1 MSNQDWTSKLQD
13 QLAGYQES
21 VSHDLWA
28 GIEQSLAQKNIE
40 SVSTNPQTIVSENS
54 ESIDLHVGSEVQKN
68 ARVLHDSSEAKK
80 NARIVYFK
88 RWSAAA
94 AAVALLGIG
103 GSYVYLHQE
112 DVEKGN
118 LQLASLSSPAV
129 SADLQLAASQPAPSP
144 VVSADLQSAASQP
157 APSHVVS
164 ADLQSAA
171 SQPAPSHVVSA
182 DLQSAASHPAPSH
195 AVSVDLQSAASQPAP
210 SLVVSADL
218 RLAASQPAPSLVVSA
233 DLQSAASQKKKGNV
247 LEKESENEI
256 SLLAE
261 NPEPAEPV
269 SEDKATDKS
278 SDYKAL
284 TRSTDHHAAAY
295 ASQSYHFEKNEE
307 VSGWSMQLYAENLTP
322 SLGGVN
328 SDASGGYNDFSYG
341 TMAEP
346 MPGVIPDPTAGG
358 IYGEEYLLASYKAIQ
373 RKQQVNAKHH
383 APVSVGLQVAFGIA
397 PRLSLSTGLVY
408 TRTSSDFYPYAPS
421 SNYNV
426 HQVLHYVG
434 LPVGLNYEF
443 WQSGGFHAYVMAGA
457 EADYNVKNDTEEEGV
472 KKENA
477 KRDRV
482 QFSGKASLGAQ
493 YDITPKVGLYIEPGA
508 KYYFD
513 NGSHVE
519 NTFKDKKLNFN
530 LQFGLRFNL

>member
-28 GIEQSLAQKNIE
+28 GIEQSLAQNNIE
-40 SVSTNPQTIVSENS
+40 SGSSNPQTIAS
-54 ESIDLHVGSEVQKN
+54 ESSESADLHVGSEV
-68 ARVLHDSSEAKK
+68 KK

-112 DVEKGN
+112 DVEKAH

-129 SADLQLAASQPAPSP
+129 SADLQ
-144 VVSADLQSAASQP
+144 SAVSQP

-171 SQPAPSHVVSA
+171 SQSKMGNT
-182 DLQSAASHPAPSH
+182 
-195 AVSVDLQSAASQPAP
+195 
-210 SLVVSADL
+210 LV
-218 RLAASQPAPSLVVSA
+218 
-233 DLQSAASQKKKGNV
+233 
-247 LEKESENEI
+247 EESENEI

-278 SDYKAL
+278 SDHKAL
-284 TRSTDHHAAAY
+284 TRSADNHAAAY

-307 VSGWSMQLYAENLTP
+307 ASGWSMQLYAENLTP

-434 LPVGLNYEF
+434 IPVGLNYEF

>member
-13 QLAGYQES
+13 QLADYQES

-28 GIEQSLAQKNIE
+28 GIEQSLAQNNIE
-40 SVSTNPQTIVSENS
+40 SVSSNPQTIAS
-54 ESIDLHVGSEVQKN
+54 ESSESADLHVGSEVKKN

-129 SADLQLAASQPAPSP
+129 SADLQSAASQSAPSHA
-144 VVSADLQSAASQP
+144 VSADLQSAASSVAVRQS

-164 ADLQSAA
+164 SDLQSAA
-171 SQPAPSHVVSA
+171 SQSKMGNT
-182 DLQSAASHPAPSH
+182 
-195 AVSVDLQSAASQPAP
+195 
-210 SLVVSADL
+210 LV
-218 RLAASQPAPSLVVSA
+218 
-233 DLQSAASQKKKGNV
+233 
-247 LEKESENEI
+247 EESENEI

-261 NPEPAEPV
+261 NSDPAEPV
-269 SEDKATDKS
+269 SEDKATVS
-278 SDYKAL
+278 STDYKAL

-322 SLGGVN
+322 SLGEVN

-373 RKQQVNAKHH
+373 RKQQGNAKHH

-397 PRLSLSTGLVY
+397 PRLSLSTGMVY
-408 TRTSSDFYPYAPS
+408 TRTSSDFYPYAS
-421 SNYNV
+421 SSSYNV

-434 LPVGLNYEF
+434 IPVGLNYEF

>member
-1 MSNQDWTSKLQD
+1 MSNQDWTSKLQE

-28 GIEQSLAQKNIE
+28 GIEQSLAQNNIE
-40 SVSTNPQTIVSENS
+40 SVSSNPQTIAS
-54 ESIDLHVGSEVQKN
+54 ESSESTDLHVGT
-68 ARVLHDSSEAKK
+68 EAKK

-118 LQLASLSSPAV
+118 LQLAV
-129 SADLQLAASQPAPSP
+129 
-144 VVSADLQSAASQP
+144 SQP

-171 SQPAPSHVVSA
+171 SQSAPSHAVSADLQSAASQSAPSHAVSADLQSAASQSAPSHVVSA
-182 DLQSAASHPAPSH
+182 DLQSAASQPVPS
-195 AVSVDLQSAASQPAP
+195 S
-210 SLVVSADL
+210 
-218 RLAASQPAPSLVVSA
+218 VVSA
-233 DLQSAASQKKKGNV
+233 DLQSAASQKKASDV
-247 LEKESENEI
+247 LKKESENEI

-261 NPEPAEPV
+261 
-269 SEDKATDKS
+269 KS
-278 SDYKAL
+278 DHKAL
-284 TRSTDHHAAAY
+284 TRSTDYHAEAY

-373 RKQQVNAKHH
+373 RSQQGNAKHH
-383 APVSVGLQVAFGIA
+383 APISVGLQVAFGIA

-421 SNYNV
+421 SSYNV

-434 LPVGLNYEF
+434 IPVGLNYEF

>member
-28 GIEQSLAQKNIE
+28 GIEQSLAQNNIE
-40 SVSTNPQTIVSENS
+40 SGSSNPQTIAS
-54 ESIDLHVGSEVQKN
+54 ESSESTDLHVGTEAKKN
-68 ARVLHDSSEAKK
+68 ARVLHDSSEVQK

-118 LQLASLSSPAV
+118 LQLAASQSAPSHVV
-129 SADLQLAASQPAPSP
+129 SADLQSAASQPAPSHAVSSDLQSAASQP
-144 VVSADLQSAASQP
+144 APSHVVSADLQSAASQP

-182 DLQSAASHPAPSH
+182 DLQSAASQPAPSH
-195 AVSVDLQSAASQPAP
+195 VVSVDLQSAASQ
-210 SLVVSADL
+210 
-218 RLAASQPAPSLVVSA
+218 
-233 DLQSAASQKKKGNV
+233 KKTSDDV
-247 LEKESENEI
+247 LKEESENEI

-261 NPEPAEPV
+261 
-269 SEDKATDKS
+269 KS
-278 SDYKAL
+278 DHKAL
-284 TRSTDHHAAAY
+284 TRSTDNHAAAY

-373 RKQQVNAKHH
+373 RNQQVNAKHH

-408 TRTSSDFYPYAPS
+408 TRTSSDFYPYAPN

-434 LPVGLNYEF
+434 IPVGLNYEF

-519 NTFKDKKLNFN
+519 NTFKDKELNFN

>member
-28 GIEQSLAQKNIE
+28 GIEQSLAQNNIE
-40 SVSTNPQTIVSENS
+40 SVSSNPQTIVSESS
-54 ESIDLHVGSEVQKN
+54 ESTDLHVG
-68 ARVLHDSSEAKK
+68 SEAKK

-118 LQLASLSSPAV
+118 LQMASLSSPAV
-129 SADLQLAASQPAPSP
+129 SADLQ
-144 VVSADLQSAASQP
+144 
-157 APSHVVS
+157 
-164 ADLQSAA
+164 
-171 SQPAPSHVVSA
+171 
-182 DLQSAASHPAPSH
+182 
-195 AVSVDLQSAASQPAP
+195 
-210 SLVVSADL
+210 
-218 RLAASQPAPSLVVSA
+218 
-233 DLQSAASQKKKGNV
+233 SAASQKKTSDDV
-247 LEKESENEI
+247 LKEESENEI

-261 NPEPAEPV
+261 
-269 SEDKATDKS
+269 KS
-278 SDYKAL
+278 DHKVL

-328 SDASGGYNDFSYG
+328 SDASGSYRDYSHG

-373 RKQQVNAKHH
+373 RNQQGNAKHH

-397 PRLSLSTGLVY
+397 HRLSLSTGLVY
-408 TRTSSDFYPYAPS
+408 TRTSSDFYPYAPGS
-421 SNYNV
+421 SYNV

-434 LPVGLNYEF
+434 IPVGLNYEF

>member
-40 SVSTNPQTIVSENS
+40 SVSTNPQTIAS
-54 ESIDLHVGSEVQKN
+54 ESSESAELHVGSET
-68 ARVLHDSSEAKK
+68 KK

-118 LQLASLSSPAV
+118 LQLA
-129 SADLQLAASQPAPSP
+129 ASQPAPSH
-144 VVSADLQSAASQP
+144 VVSADLQSAASQS
-157 APSHVVS
+157 ASSHVVS

-171 SQPAPSHVVSA
+171 SQPAPSHVVS
-182 DLQSAASHPAPSH
+182 
-195 AVSVDLQSAASQPAP
+195 VDLQSAASQPAP
-210 SLVVSADL
+210 SHAVSADL
-218 RLAASQPAPSLVVSA
+218 QSAASQPAPSSVVSA
-233 DLQSAASQKKKGNV
+233 DLQSAASQKKTSDDV
-247 LEKESENEI
+247 LKEKSENEI

-261 NPEPAEPV
+261 
-269 SEDKATDKS
+269 KS
-278 SDYKAL
+278 DHKSL

-373 RKQQVNAKHH
+373 RNQQGNAKHH

-434 LPVGLNYEF
+434 IPVGLNYVF

-472 KKENA
+472 KKEDA

>member
-13 QLAGYQES
+13 QLADYQES

-28 GIEQSLAQKNIE
+28 GIEQSLAH
-40 SVSTNPQTIVSENS
+40 SET
-54 ESIDLHVGSEVQKN
+54 G
-68 ARVLHDSSEAKK
+68 KK
-80 NARIVYFK
+80 ARIVYFK

-112 DVEKGN
+112 DVERGN
-118 LQLASLSSPAV
+118 LQLV
-129 SADLQLAASQPAPSP
+129 ASQPAPSHA
-144 VVSADLQSAASQP
+144 VSADLQSAASQP

-171 SQPAPSHVVSA
+171 SQKK
-182 DLQSAASHPAPSH
+182 AS
-195 AVSVDLQSAASQPAP
+195 D
-210 SLVVSADL
+210 D
-218 RLAASQPAPSLVVSA
+218 
-233 DLQSAASQKKKGNV
+233 V
-247 LEKESENEI
+247 LKEESENEI

-261 NPEPAEPV
+261 
-269 SEDKATDKS
+269 KS
-278 SDYKAL
+278 DHKAL
-284 TRSTDHHAAAY
+284 TRSTDNHAAAY

-328 SDASGGYNDFSYG
+328 SDASGSYRDYSHG

-373 RKQQVNAKHH
+373 RSQQGNAKHH

-421 SNYNV
+421 SSYNV

-434 LPVGLNYEF
+434 IPVGLNYEF

>member
-13 QLAGYQES
+13 QLADYQEP

-28 GIEQSLAQKNIE
+28 GIEQSLAQNNID
-40 SVSTNPQTIVSENS
+40 SVSSNPQTIAS
-54 ESIDLHVGSEVQKN
+54 ESSESTDLHVGSEAKKD

-94 AAVALLGIG
+94 AAVVLLGIG

-118 LQLASLSSPAV
+118 LQLA
-129 SADLQLAASQPAPSP
+129 ASQS
-144 VVSADLQSAASQP
+144 

-171 SQPAPSHVVSA
+171 SQSTPSHAVSA
-182 DLQSAASHPAPSH
+182 DLQST
-195 AVSVDLQSAASQPAP
+195 
-210 SLVVSADL
+210 
-218 RLAASQPAPSLVVSA
+218 ASQPAPSLVVSA
-233 DLQSAASQKKKGNV
+233 DLQSAASQKKMGNV

-261 NPEPAEPV
+261 NSDPAEPV

-373 RKQQVNAKHH
+373 RNQQGNAKHH

-408 TRTSSDFYPYAPS
+408 TRTSSDFYPYAS
-421 SNYNV
+421 SSSYNV

-434 LPVGLNYEF
+434 IPVGLNYEF

>member
-40 SVSTNPQTIVSENS
+40 SVSTNPQTIASENS
-54 ESIDLHVGSEVQKN
+54 ESTDLHVGSEAKKD

-118 LQLASLSSPAV
+118 LQMASLSSPA
-129 SADLQLAASQPAPSP
+129 
-144 VVSADLQSAASQP
+144 VSADLQSAASQP

-164 ADLQSAA
+164 SDLQSAA
-171 SQPAPSHVVSA
+171 SQSAPSHAVSS
-182 DLQSAASHPAPSH
+182 DLQSAASK
-195 AVSVDLQSAASQPAP
+195 
-210 SLVVSADL
+210 
-218 RLAASQPAPSLVVSA
+218 R
-233 DLQSAASQKKKGNV
+233 KMGNV
-247 LEKESENEI
+247 LVEESENEI

-261 NPEPAEPV
+261 NSDPAEPV
-269 SEDKATDKS
+269 SEDKATDSSTDHKTLTRS
-278 SDYKAL
+278 SDHKVL

-434 LPVGLNYEF
+434 IPVGLNYEF

-472 KKENA
+472 KKEDA

>member
-40 SVSTNPQTIVSENS
+40 SVSSNPQTIAS
-54 ESIDLHVGSEVQKN
+54 ESSESTDLHVGSEAKKN
-68 ARVLHDSSEAKK
+68 ARVLHDSSEVQK

-118 LQLASLSSPAV
+118 LQLASHAV
-129 SADLQLAASQPAPSP
+129 SASH
-144 VVSADLQSAASQP
+144 VVSADLQSAASSVAVRQSAP
-157 APSHVVS
+157 SHVVSSDLQSTASSVAVRQSAPSHVVS

-171 SQPAPSHVVSA
+171 SQSKMGNA
-182 DLQSAASHPAPSH
+182 
-195 AVSVDLQSAASQPAP
+195 
-210 SLVVSADL
+210 LV
-218 RLAASQPAPSLVVSA
+218 
-233 DLQSAASQKKKGNV
+233 
-247 LEKESENEI
+247 EESENEI

-261 NPEPAEPV
+261 NSDSAEPV
-269 SEDKATDKS
+269 SEDKASDSSTDHKTLTRS
-278 SDYKAL
+278 TDHKAL
-284 TRSTDHHAAAY
+284 TRSTDNHAAAY

-373 RKQQVNAKHH
+373 RNQQVNAKHH

-434 LPVGLNYEF
+434 IPVGLNYEF

-472 KKENA
+472 KKEDA

>member
-40 SVSTNPQTIVSENS
+40 SVSSNPQTMAS
-54 ESIDLHVGSEVQKN
+54 ESSESTDLHVGSEV
-68 ARVLHDSSEAKK
+68 KK

-118 LQLASLSSPAV
+118 LQMASLSSPA
-129 SADLQLAASQPAPSP
+129 
-144 VVSADLQSAASQP
+144 VSADLQSAASQP
-157 APSHVVS
+157 APSHIVS

-171 SQPAPSHVVSA
+171 SQSAPSHVVSA
-182 DLQSAASHPAPSH
+182 DLQSAAS
-195 AVSVDLQSAASQPAP
+195 
-210 SLVVSADL
+210 
-218 RLAASQPAPSLVVSA
+218 
-233 DLQSAASQKKKGNV
+233 QKKMGNV
-247 LEKESENEI
+247 LVEESENEI

-261 NPEPAEPV
+261 NSDPAEPV
-269 SEDKATDKS
+269 SEDKATDSSTDHKTLTRS
-278 SDYKAL
+278 SDHKVL
-284 TRSTDHHAAAY
+284 TRSTDNHAAAY

-328 SDASGGYNDFSYG
+328 SDASGSYRDYSHG

-373 RKQQVNAKHH
+373 RNQQGNAKHH

-408 TRTSSDFYPYAPS
+408 TRTSSDFYT
-421 SNYNV
+421 
-426 HQVLHYVG
+426 HQVVTTMFIRCFIMW
-434 LPVGLNYEF
+434 VF
-443 WQSGGFHAYVMAGA
+443 RW
-457 EADYNVKNDTEEEGV
+457 D
-472 KKENA
+472 
-477 KRDRV
+477 
-482 QFSGKASLGAQ
+482 
-493 YDITPKVGLYIEPGA
+493 
-508 KYYFD
+508 
-513 NGSHVE
+513 
-519 NTFKDKKLNFN
+519 
-530 LQFGLRFNL
+530 

>member
-28 GIEQSLAQKNIE
+28 GIEQSLAQNNIE
-40 SVSTNPQTIVSENS
+40 SGSSNPQTIAS
-54 ESIDLHVGSEVQKN
+54 ESSESTDLHVGSEAKKD
-68 ARVLHDSSEAKK
+68 ARVLHDSSKVQK

-118 LQLASLSSPAV
+118 LQLASHAV
-129 SADLQLAASQPAPSP
+129 SPSHA
-144 VVSADLQSAASQP
+144 VSV
-157 APSHVVS
+157 SHVVS

-171 SQPAPSHVVSA
+171 SQSKMGNT
-182 DLQSAASHPAPSH
+182 
-195 AVSVDLQSAASQPAP
+195 
-210 SLVVSADL
+210 LV
-218 RLAASQPAPSLVVSA
+218 
-233 DLQSAASQKKKGNV
+233 
-247 LEKESENEI
+247 EESENEI

-261 NPEPAEPV
+261 NSDPAEPV
-269 SEDKATDKS
+269 SEDKATVS
-278 SDYKAL
+278 STDHKAL
-284 TRSTDHHAAAY
+284 TRSTDHYAAAY

-328 SDASGGYNDFSYG
+328 SDASGDYNDFSYG

-373 RKQQVNAKHH
+373 RNQQGNAKHH

-408 TRTSSDFYPYAPS
+408 TRTSSDFYPYAS
-421 SNYNV
+421 SSSYNV

-434 LPVGLNYEF
+434 IPVGLNYEF

>member
-28 GIEQSLAQKNIE
+28 GIEQSLAQNNIE
-40 SVSTNPQTIVSENS
+40 SVSSNPQTIAS
-54 ESIDLHVGSEVQKN
+54 ESSESADSNVGSEAKKD

-118 LQLASLSSPAV
+118 LQLA
-129 SADLQLAASQPAPSP
+129 
-144 VVSADLQSAASQP
+144 ASQP

-182 DLQSAASHPAPSH
+182 DLQSAASQPAPSH
-195 AVSVDLQSAASQPAP
+195 AVSADLQSAASQSVP
-210 SLVVSADL
+210 SHAVSADL
-218 RLAASQPAPSLVVSA
+218 QSAASQPAPSLVVSA
-233 DLQSAASQKKKGNV
+233 DLQSAASQKKTSDDV
-247 LEKESENEI
+247 LKEESENEI

-261 NPEPAEPV
+261 
-269 SEDKATDKS
+269 K

-397 PRLSLSTGLVY
+397 PRLSLSTGMVY
-408 TRTSSDFYPYAPS
+408 TRTSSDFYPYAPGS
-421 SNYNV
+421 SYNV

-434 LPVGLNYEF
+434 IPVGLNYEF

>member
-40 SVSTNPQTIVSENS
+40 SVSTNPQTIASENS
-54 ESIDLHVGSEVQKN
+54 ESTDLHVGSEAKKN
-68 ARVLHDSSEAKK
+68 ARILHDSSEAKK

-129 SADLQLAASQPAPSP
+129 SADLQ
-144 VVSADLQSAASQP
+144 SAASQP

-171 SQPAPSHVVSA
+171 SSVAASQSAPSHAVSA
-182 DLQSAASHPAPSH
+182 DLQS
-195 AVSVDLQSAASQPAP
+195 
-210 SLVVSADL
+210 
-218 RLAASQPAPSLVVSA
+218 AASQPAPSLVVSA
-233 DLQSAASQKKKGNV
+233 DLQSAASQKKASDV
-247 LEKESENEI
+247 LKKESENEI

-261 NPEPAEPV
+261 NSDPAEPV
-269 SEDKATDKS
+269 SEDKATVS
-278 SDYKAL
+278 STDHKAL

-346 MPGVIPDPTAGG
+346 MPGVIPDPAAGG

-373 RKQQVNAKHH
+373 RNQQGNAKHH

-434 LPVGLNYEF
+434 IPVGLNYEF

>member
-28 GIEQSLAQKNIE
+28 GIEQSLAQNHIE
-40 SVSTNPQTIVSENS
+40 SVSSNPQTIAS
-54 ESIDLHVGSEVQKN
+54 ESSESADLHVGSEAKKN

-80 NARIVYFK
+80 DARIVYFK

-129 SADLQLAASQPAPSP
+129 SADLQSAASSVAASQS
-144 VVSADLQSAASQP
+144 
-157 APSHVVS
+157 
-164 ADLQSAA
+164 
-171 SQPAPSHVVSA
+171 
-182 DLQSAASHPAPSH
+182 
-195 AVSVDLQSAASQPAP
+195 
-210 SLVVSADL
+210 
-218 RLAASQPAPSLVVSA
+218 APSLVVSA
-233 DLQSAASQKKKGNV
+233 DLQSAASQKKMGNV

-284 TRSTDHHAAAY
+284 TRSTDHHAAPY

-373 RKQQVNAKHH
+373 RNQQGNAKHH

-397 PRLSLSTGLVY
+397 PRLSLSTGMVY
-408 TRTSSDFYPYAPS
+408 TRTSSDFYPYAPGS
-421 SNYNV
+421 SYNV

-434 LPVGLNYEF
+434 IPVGLNYEF

-508 KYYFD
+508 KYYFN

>member
-28 GIEQSLAQKNIE
+28 GIEQSLAQNDIE
-40 SVSTNPQTIVSENS
+40 SVSSNPQAIVSESS
-54 ESIDLHVGSEVQKN
+54 ESTDFHVGSESSDFHVG
-68 ARVLHDSSEAKK
+68 SEAKK
-80 NARIVYFK
+80 KARIVYFK

-112 DVEKGN
+112 EVEKDN
-118 LQLASLSSPAV
+118 LQLASLSSRSVSSDLPSAASHVVSSDLQPAPSHAVSSDLPSAPSHSV
-129 SADLQLAASQPAPSP
+129 SADLPSAASHS
-144 VVSADLQSAASQP
+144 VSADLQSAAP
-157 APSHVVS
+157 
-164 ADLQSAA
+164 
-171 SQPAPSHVVSA
+171 
-182 DLQSAASHPAPSH
+182 
-195 AVSVDLQSAASQPAP
+195 
-210 SLVVSADL
+210 
-218 RLAASQPAPSLVVSA
+218 
-233 DLQSAASQKKKGNV
+233 QKKKGNV
-247 LEKESENEI
+247 LEKESENKI
-256 SLLAE
+256 SLLAD
-261 NPEPAEPV
+261 N
-269 SEDKATDKS
+269 
-278 SDYKAL
+278 
-284 TRSTDHHAAAY
+284 HAAAY
-295 ASQSYHFEKNEE
+295 ASQSYHFDKNEE
-307 VSGWSMQLYAENLTP
+307 VSGWSMQLYAENLTS

-328 SDASGGYNDFSYG
+328 SDASGSYRDYSYG

-358 IYGEEYLLASYKAIQ
+358 IYGEEYLLASCKAIQ
-373 RKQQVNAKHH
+373 RNQQVNAKHH

-397 PRLSLSTGLVY
+397 PRLTLSTGLVY
-408 TRTSSDFYPYAPS
+408 TRTSSDFYPYAPGS
-421 SNYNV
+421 SYNV

-434 LPVGLNYEF
+434 IPVGLNYEF

-482 QFSGKASLGAQ
+482 QLSGKASLGAQ

>member
-40 SVSTNPQTIVSENS
+40 SVSTNPQTIAS
-54 ESIDLHVGSEVQKN
+54 ESSESTDLHVGSEAKKN

-112 DVEKGN
+112 DVERGN

-129 SADLQLAASQPAPSP
+129 SADLQ
-144 VVSADLQSAASQP
+144 SAASQ
-157 APSHVVS
+157 SKMGNT
-164 ADLQSAA
+164 
-171 SQPAPSHVVSA
+171 
-182 DLQSAASHPAPSH
+182 
-195 AVSVDLQSAASQPAP
+195 
-210 SLVVSADL
+210 LV
-218 RLAASQPAPSLVVSA
+218 
-233 DLQSAASQKKKGNV
+233 
-247 LEKESENEI
+247 EESENEI

-284 TRSTDHHAAAY
+284 TRSADHHAAAY

-346 MPGVIPDPTAGG
+346 LPGVIPDPTAGG

-373 RKQQVNAKHH
+373 RNQQGNAKHH

-408 TRTSSDFYPYAPS
+408 TRTSSDFYPYAS
-421 SNYNV
+421 SSSYNV

-434 LPVGLNYEF
+434 IPVGLNYEF

>member
-13 QLAGYQES
+13 QLADYQES

-28 GIEQSLAQKNIE
+28 GIEQSLAQNNME
-40 SVSTNPQTIVSENS
+40 SVSTDPQTIAS
-54 ESIDLHVGSEVQKN
+54 ESSESTDLHVGT
-68 ARVLHDSSEAKK
+68 EAKK

-112 DVEKGN
+112 DVERGN

-129 SADLQLAASQPAPSP
+129 SADLQ
-144 VVSADLQSAASQP
+144 SAASQS
-157 APSHVVS
+157 APSHVVSHVVS

-171 SQPAPSHVVSA
+171 SQPAPSHIVSA
-182 DLQSAASHPAPSH
+182 DLQST
-195 AVSVDLQSAASQPAP
+195 ASQSKMGNA
-210 SLVVSADL
+210 LV
-218 RLAASQPAPSLVVSA
+218 
-233 DLQSAASQKKKGNV
+233 
-247 LEKESENEI
+247 EETENEI

-261 NPEPAEPV
+261 NSDPAEPV
-269 SEDKATDKS
+269 SEDKATDSSTDHKVLTRS
-278 SDYKAL
+278 SDHKSL

-328 SDASGGYNDFSYG
+328 SDASGSYRDYSHG

-373 RKQQVNAKHH
+373 RNQQGNAKHH

-421 SNYNV
+421 SSYNV

-434 LPVGLNYEF
+434 IPVGLNYEF

-472 KKENA
+472 KKEDA

>member
-40 SVSTNPQTIVSENS
+40 SVSSNPQTIAS
-54 ESIDLHVGSEVQKN
+54 ESSESTDLHVGSEAKKD
-68 ARVLHDSSEAKK
+68 ARVLHDSSKVQK

-129 SADLQLAASQPAPSP
+129 SADLQSAASQSAPSHVVSADLQSAASQPAPSP
-144 VVSADLQSAASQP
+144 VVSADLQSAASQ
-157 APSHVVS
+157 
-164 ADLQSAA
+164 
-171 SQPAPSHVVSA
+171 
-182 DLQSAASHPAPSH
+182 
-195 AVSVDLQSAASQPAP
+195 
-210 SLVVSADL
+210 
-218 RLAASQPAPSLVVSA
+218 
-233 DLQSAASQKKKGNV
+233 KKTSDDV
-247 LEKESENEI
+247 LKEKSENEI

-261 NPEPAEPV
+261 
-269 SEDKATDKS
+269 K

-346 MPGVIPDPTAGG
+346 LPGVIPDPTAGG

-373 RKQQVNAKHH
+373 RNQQGNAKHH

-408 TRTSSDFYPYAPS
+408 TRTSSDFYPYAS
-421 SNYNV
+421 SSSYNV

-434 LPVGLNYEF
+434 IPVGLNYEF

>member
-28 GIEQSLAQKNIE
+28 GIEQSLAQNNIE
-40 SVSTNPQTIVSENS
+40 SVSTNPQTIVSESS
-54 ESIDLHVGSEVQKN
+54 ESTDLHVGSEAKKD
-68 ARVLHDSSEAKK
+68 ARVLHDSSEVQK

-112 DVEKGN
+112 DVERGN

-129 SADLQLAASQPAPSP
+129 SADLQSAASQPAPSH
-144 VVSADLQSAASQP
+144 VVLADLQSAASQP
-157 APSHVVS
+157 APSHVVL

-171 SQPAPSHVVSA
+171 SQPASSHVVSA
-182 DLQSAASHPAPSH
+182 DLQST
-195 AVSVDLQSAASQPAP
+195 
-210 SLVVSADL
+210 
-218 RLAASQPAPSLVVSA
+218 ASQPAPSLVVSA
-233 DLQSAASQKKKGNV
+233 DLQSAASQKKMGNV

-261 NPEPAEPV
+261 NPEPADPV

-328 SDASGGYNDFSYG
+328 SDASGSYRDYSHG
-341 TMAEP
+341 MMAEP
-346 MPGVIPDPTAGG
+346 LPGVIPDPTAGG

-373 RKQQVNAKHH
+373 RNQQVKAKHH

-397 PRLSLSTGLVY
+397 PRLSLSTGMVY

-434 LPVGLNYEF
+434 IPVGLNYEF

>member
-28 GIEQSLAQKNIE
+28 GIEQSLAQNNIE
-40 SVSTNPQTIVSENS
+40 SVSANLQKIDSENS
-54 ESIDLHVGSEVQKN
+54 ESSELHVG
-68 ARVLHDSSEAKK
+68 SEAKK

-112 DVEKGN
+112 DVERGN
-118 LQLASLSSPAV
+118 LQLASHAV
-129 SADLQLAASQPAPSP
+129 STAVSQNAPSHAVSP
-144 VVSADLQSAASQP
+144 SRAVSADLQSAASVSAAVNQSAP
-157 APSHVVS
+157 SHAVLPSHVVS

-171 SQPAPSHVVSA
+171 SQS
-182 DLQSAASHPAPSH
+182 
-195 AVSVDLQSAASQPAP
+195 
-210 SLVVSADL
+210 
-218 RLAASQPAPSLVVSA
+218 
-233 DLQSAASQKKKGNV
+233 KMGNA
-247 LEKESENEI
+247 LEEENENEI

-261 NPEPAEPV
+261 NSDPAESV
-269 SEDKATDKS
+269 SEDKATDSSTDYKTLTRS
-278 SDYKAL
+278 SDHKVLTRSSDHKAL

-346 MPGVIPDPTAGG
+346 MPGVIPDPAAGG

-373 RKQQVNAKHH
+373 RNQQGKAKHH

-397 PRLSLSTGLVY
+397 PRLSLSTGMVY

-421 SNYNV
+421 SSYNV

-434 LPVGLNYEF
+434 IPVGLNYEF

-457 EADYNVKNDTEEEGV
+457 EADYNVKNDTDEEGV
-472 KKENA
+472 KKKDA

-493 YDITPKVGLYIEPGA
+493 YDMTPKVGLYIEPGA

>member
-28 GIEQSLAQKNIE
+28 GIEQSLAQNDIE
-40 SVSTNPQTIVSENS
+40 SVSSNPQAIVSESS
-54 ESIDLHVGSEVQKN
+54 ESTDFHVGSESSDFHVG
-68 ARVLHDSSEAKK
+68 SEAKK
-80 NARIVYFK
+80 KARIVYFK

-112 DVEKGN
+112 EVEKGN
-118 LQLASLSSPAV
+118 LQLASLSSRSVSSDLPSAAPHTVSSDLPSAPSHAV
-129 SADLQLAASQPAPSP
+129 SSDLPSAASHVVSSDLQPAAPHAVSSDLQSAAPHAVSSDLQSAPSHS
-144 VVSADLQSAASQP
+144 VSADLQSAAP
-157 APSHVVS
+157 
-164 ADLQSAA
+164 
-171 SQPAPSHVVSA
+171 
-182 DLQSAASHPAPSH
+182 
-195 AVSVDLQSAASQPAP
+195 
-210 SLVVSADL
+210 
-218 RLAASQPAPSLVVSA
+218 
-233 DLQSAASQKKKGNV
+233 QKKKGNV
-247 LEKESENEI
+247 LEKESENKI
-256 SLLAE
+256 SLLAD
-261 NPEPAEPV
+261 N
-269 SEDKATDKS
+269 
-278 SDYKAL
+278 
-284 TRSTDHHAAAY
+284 HAAAY
-295 ASQSYHFEKNEE
+295 ASQSYHFDKNEE
-307 VSGWSMQLYAENLTP
+307 ASGWSMQLYAENLTS
-322 SLGGVN
+322 SLGGDN
-328 SDASGGYNDFSYG
+328 SDASGSYRDYSYG

-358 IYGEEYLLASYKAIQ
+358 IYGEEYLLASCKAIQ
-373 RKQQVNAKHH
+373 RNQQVNAKHH

-397 PRLSLSTGLVY
+397 PRLTLSTGLVY
-408 TRTSSDFYPYAPS
+408 TRTSSDFYPYAPGS
-421 SNYNV
+421 SYNV

-434 LPVGLNYEF
+434 IPVGLNYEF

-519 NTFKDKKLNFN
+519 NIFKDKKLNFN

>member
-13 QLAGYQES
+13 QLADYQES

-28 GIEQSLAQKNIE
+28 GIEQSLAQNNIE
-40 SVSTNPQTIVSENS
+40 SVSSNPQTIVSENS

-68 ARVLHDSSEAKK
+68 ARVLHDSSEVQK

-112 DVEKGN
+112 DVERGN
-118 LQLASLSSPAV
+118 LQLASLSSPA
-129 SADLQLAASQPAPSP
+129 
-144 VVSADLQSAASQP
+144 VSADLQSAASQP

-171 SQPAPSHVVSA
+171 SQPAPS
-182 DLQSAASHPAPSH
+182 
-195 AVSVDLQSAASQPAP
+195 
-210 SLVVSADL
+210 
-218 RLAASQPAPSLVVSA
+218 LVVSA
-233 DLQSAASQKKKGNV
+233 DLQSAASQKKTSDDV
-247 LEKESENEI
+247 LKEKSENEI

-261 NPEPAEPV
+261 
-269 SEDKATDKS
+269 KS
-278 SDYKAL
+278 DHKAL
-284 TRSTDHHAAAY
+284 TRSTDHYAAAY

-373 RKQQVNAKHH
+373 RNQQGNAKHH

-408 TRTSSDFYPYAPS
+408 TRTSSDFYPYAS
-421 SNYNV
+421 SSSYNV

-434 LPVGLNYEF
+434 IPVGLNYEF

>member
-13 QLAGYQES
+13 QLADYQES

-28 GIEQSLAQKNIE
+28 GIEQSLAQNNIE
-40 SVSTNPQTIVSENS
+40 SVSSNPQTIVSESS
-54 ESIDLHVGSEVQKN
+54 ESTDLHVGSEAKKD

-118 LQLASLSSPAV
+118 LQLA
-129 SADLQLAASQPAPSP
+129 ASQSAPSL

-157 APSHVVS
+157 ASSHVVS
-164 ADLQSAA
+164 ADLQS
-171 SQPAPSHVVSA
+171 
-182 DLQSAASHPAPSH
+182 
-195 AVSVDLQSAASQPAP
+195 
-210 SLVVSADL
+210 
-218 RLAASQPAPSLVVSA
+218 AASQPAPSLVVSA
-233 DLQSAASQKKKGNV
+233 DLQSAASQKKMGNV

-261 NPEPAEPV
+261 DPEPAEPV

-284 TRSTDHHAAAY
+284 TRSTDHYAAAY

-373 RKQQVNAKHH
+373 RNQQGNAKHH

-408 TRTSSDFYPYAPS
+408 TRTSSDFYPYAS
-421 SNYNV
+421 SSSYNV

-434 LPVGLNYEF
+434 IPVGLNYEF

>member
-28 GIEQSLAQKNIE
+28 GIEQSLAQNNIE
-40 SVSTNPQTIVSENS
+40 SVSSNPQTIAS
-54 ESIDLHVGSEVQKN
+54 ESSESADLHVG
-68 ARVLHDSSEAKK
+68 SEAKK

-129 SADLQLAASQPAPSP
+129 SADLQSAASQPASSHVVSADLQSAASQPAPSLVVSADLQSAASQPAPSLVVSADLQSAASQPAPSP
-144 VVSADLQSAASQP
+144 VVSADLQSAASQ
-157 APSHVVS
+157 
-164 ADLQSAA
+164 
-171 SQPAPSHVVSA
+171 
-182 DLQSAASHPAPSH
+182 
-195 AVSVDLQSAASQPAP
+195 
-210 SLVVSADL
+210 
-218 RLAASQPAPSLVVSA
+218 
-233 DLQSAASQKKKGNV
+233 KKTSDDV
-247 LEKESENEI
+247 LEEESENEI

-261 NPEPAEPV
+261 
-269 SEDKATDKS
+269 K

-346 MPGVIPDPTAGG
+346 LPGVIPDPTAGG

-373 RKQQVNAKHH
+373 RNQQGNAKHH

-408 TRTSSDFYPYAPS
+408 TRTSSDFYPYAS
-421 SNYNV
+421 SSSYNV

-434 LPVGLNYEF
+434 IPVGLNYEF

>member
-28 GIEQSLAQKNIE
+28 GIEQSLAQNNIE
-40 SVSTNPQTIVSENS
+40 SVSSNPQTIAS
-54 ESIDLHVGSEVQKN
+54 ESSESADLHVG
-68 ARVLHDSSEAKK
+68 SEAKK

-129 SADLQLAASQPAPSP
+129 SADLQSAASQPAPSHA
-144 VVSADLQSAASQP
+144 VSADLQSAASLP
-157 APSHVVS
+157 APSPAVS
-164 ADLQSAA
+164 ADLQS
-171 SQPAPSHVVSA
+171 
-182 DLQSAASHPAPSH
+182 
-195 AVSVDLQSAASQPAP
+195 
-210 SLVVSADL
+210 
-218 RLAASQPAPSLVVSA
+218 AASQPAPSLVVSA
-233 DLQSAASQKKKGNV
+233 DLQSAASQKKASDV
-247 LEKESENEI
+247 LKKESENEI

-261 NPEPAEPV
+261 
-269 SEDKATDKS
+269 K

-346 MPGVIPDPTAGG
+346 LHGVIPDPTAGG

-373 RKQQVNAKHH
+373 RKQQGNAKHH

-408 TRTSSDFYPYAPS
+408 TRTSSDFYPYAS
-421 SNYNV
+421 SSSYNV

-434 LPVGLNYEF
+434 IPVGLNYEF

>member
-1 MSNQDWTSKLQD
+1 MSNQDWTSKLQE
-13 QLAGYQES
+13 QLADYQES

-28 GIEQSLAQKNIE
+28 GIEQSLAQNNIE
-40 SVSTNPQTIVSENS
+40 SVSSNPQTIAS
-54 ESIDLHVGSEVQKN
+54 ESSESTDLHVGT
-68 ARVLHDSSEAKK
+68 EAKK

-118 LQLASLSSPAV
+118 LQLASHAVSPSHAV
-129 SADLQLAASQPAPSP
+129 SADLQSAASQSAPSHAVSADLQSAASQPAPSSVVSADLQSAASQP
-144 VVSADLQSAASQP
+144 VPSSVVSADLQSAASQP

-171 SQPAPSHVVSA
+171 SQKK
-182 DLQSAASHPAPSH
+182 AS
-195 AVSVDLQSAASQPAP
+195 D
-210 SLVVSADL
+210 
-218 RLAASQPAPSLVVSA
+218 
-233 DLQSAASQKKKGNV
+233 V
-247 LEKESENEI
+247 LKKESENEI

-261 NPEPAEPV
+261 
-269 SEDKATDKS
+269 KS
-278 SDYKAL
+278 DHKAL
-284 TRSTDHHAAAY
+284 TRSTDHHAEAY

-373 RKQQVNAKHH
+373 RSQQGNAKHH

-421 SNYNV
+421 SSYNV

-434 LPVGLNYEF
+434 IPVGLNYEF

>member
-28 GIEQSLAQKNIE
+28 GIEQSLAQNNIE
-40 SVSTNPQTIVSENS
+40 SVSSNPQTIAS
-54 ESIDLHVGSEVQKN
+54 ESSESTDLHVGSEAKKD
-68 ARVLHDSSEAKK
+68 ARVLHDSSKVQK

-112 DVEKGN
+112 DVVKGN
-118 LQLASLSSPAV
+118 LQLA
-129 SADLQLAASQPAPSP
+129 ASQSAPSL
-144 VVSADLQSAASQP
+144 VVSA
-157 APSHVVS
+157 
-164 ADLQSAA
+164 
-171 SQPAPSHVVSA
+171 
-182 DLQSAASHPAPSH
+182 
-195 AVSVDLQSAASQPAP
+195 DLQSAASQPAP

-218 RLAASQPAPSLVVSA
+218 QLAASQPAPSLVVSA
-233 DLQSAASQKKKGNV
+233 DLQSAASQKKMGNV

-261 NPEPAEPV
+261 NPEPADPV

-373 RKQQVNAKHH
+373 RNQQGNAKHH

-434 LPVGLNYEF
+434 IPVGLNYEF

>member
-28 GIEQSLAQKNIE
+28 GIEQSLAQNNIE
-40 SVSTNPQTIVSENS
+40 SGSSNPQTIVSESS
-54 ESIDLHVGSEVQKN
+54 ESIDLHVGTEAKKN
-68 ARVLHDSSEAKK
+68 ARILHVGSEAKK

-88 RWSAAA
+88 RWPAAA

-118 LQLASLSSPAV
+118 LQLA
-129 SADLQLAASQPAPSP
+129 
-144 VVSADLQSAASQP
+144 ASQP

-171 SQPAPSHVVSA
+171 SQPAPSHAVSA
-182 DLQSAASHPAPSH
+182 
-195 AVSVDLQSAASQPAP
+195 DLQSAASQPAP

-218 RLAASQPAPSLVVSA
+218 QSAASQPAPSLVVSA
-233 DLQSAASQKKKGNV
+233 DLQSAASQKKTSDDV
-247 LEKESENEI
+247 LKEESENEI

-261 NPEPAEPV
+261 N
-269 SEDKATDKS
+269 
-278 SDYKAL
+278 SDHKAL

-373 RKQQVNAKHH
+373 RNQQGNAKHH

-434 LPVGLNYEF
+434 IPVGLNYEF

>member
-28 GIEQSLAQKNIE
+28 GIEQSLAQNNIE
-40 SVSTNPQTIVSENS
+40 SVSSNPQTIVSESS
-54 ESIDLHVGSEVQKN
+54 ESTDLHVG
-68 ARVLHDSSEAKK
+68 SEAKK

-94 AAVALLGIG
+94 AAVALLGIS

-118 LQLASLSSPAV
+118 LQMASHAVSPSHAV
-129 SADLQLAASQPAPSP
+129 SA
-144 VVSADLQSAASQP
+144 
-157 APSHVVS
+157 SHVVS

-171 SQPAPSHVVSA
+171 SSVAVRQSAPSHVVSS
-182 DLQSAASHPAPSH
+182 DLQST
-195 AVSVDLQSAASQPAP
+195 ASQ
-210 SLVVSADL
+210 SKMGNTLV
-218 RLAASQPAPSLVVSA
+218 
-233 DLQSAASQKKKGNV
+233 
-247 LEKESENEI
+247 EESENEI

-261 NPEPAEPV
+261 NSDPAEPV
-269 SEDKATDKS
+269 SEDKATDS
-278 SDYKAL
+278 STDHKTL
-284 TRSTDHHAAAY
+284 TRSTDNHAAAY

-328 SDASGGYNDFSYG
+328 SDASGSYRDYSHG
-341 TMAEP
+341 MMAEP

-373 RKQQVNAKHH
+373 RNQQGNAKHH

-408 TRTSSDFYPYAPS
+408 TRTSSDFYPYAPGS
-421 SNYNV
+421 SYNV

-434 LPVGLNYEF
+434 IPVGLNYEF

>member
-28 GIEQSLAQKNIE
+28 GIEQSLAQNHIE
-40 SVSTNPQTIVSENS
+40 SVSSNPQTIAS
-54 ESIDLHVGSEVQKN
+54 ESSESADLHVGSEVQKN

-112 DVEKGN
+112 DVERGN

-129 SADLQLAASQPAPSP
+129 SADLQ
-144 VVSADLQSAASQP
+144 SAASQP
-157 APSHVVS
+157 ASSHVVS
-164 ADLQSAA
+164 ADLQST
-171 SQPAPSHVVSA
+171 
-182 DLQSAASHPAPSH
+182 
-195 AVSVDLQSAASQPAP
+195 
-210 SLVVSADL
+210 
-218 RLAASQPAPSLVVSA
+218 ASQPAPSLVVSA
-233 DLQSAASQKKKGNV
+233 DLQSAASQKKMGNV
-247 LEKESENEI
+247 LGKESENEI

-373 RKQQVNAKHH
+373 RNQQGKAKHH

-408 TRTSSDFYPYAPS
+408 TRTSSDFYPYAS
-421 SNYNV
+421 SSSYNV

-434 LPVGLNYEF
+434 IPVGLNYEF

-508 KYYFD
+508 NYYFD